1 LLAHT
6 WRVVDGPE
14 WAASVNEVDP
24 HDGYFARNLE
34 ALKIWL
40 ERDPHYRTHTFLD
53 GDESLRVYKTK
64 DEAAGY
70 RLLVVIECNDE
81 EKIVERRWL
90 ALELL

>member
-14 WAASVNEVDP
+14 WAESVEEVDP

-40 ERDPHYRTHTFLD
+40 ERDPHYGTHTF
-53 GDESLRVYKTK
+53 
-64 DEAAGY
+64 
-70 RLLVVIECNDE
+70 
-81 EKIVERRWL
+81 
-90 ALELL
+90 